1 MPTRIPGRFR
11 PRQVASVPDL
21 PVSREAVLV
30 AVQTAFP
37 EGSRR
42 HVVKLLDTYGAE
54 PQERER
60 ERVQLAILR
69 LCGGKEDQLRLYL
82 AVAKRD
88 YRDVL
93 SWAES
98 ADEASAHTPE
108 ERRRMREL
116 FERLGIEPPRNLS
129 D

>member
-1 MPTRIPGRFR
+1 VPTRIPGRFR
-11 PRQVASVPDL
+11 PRQVASVPEL

-37 EGSRR
+37 EGGRR
-42 HVVKLLDTYGAE
+42 RVVKLLDTYGVD
-54 PQERER
+54 PHERER
-60 ERVQLAILR
+60 ERVQLAILG
-69 LCGGKEDQLRLYL
+69 LCDGSEDKLRVYL

-93 SWAES
+93 LWADT
-98 ADEASAHTPE
+98 AIDVSAHTHE
-108 ERRRMREL
+108 HRRRMREL

>member
-1 MPTRIPGRFR
+1 VPTRIPGPGR
-11 PRQVASVPDL
+11 PRHVAIVPDL

-37 EGSRR
+37 EDSRR
-42 HVVKLLDTYGAE
+42 RVVKLLDTYGIE
-54 PQERER
+54 PHERER
-60 ERVQLAILR
+60 ERVQLAIVK
-69 LCGGKEDQLRLYL
+69 LCAGSEDQLRLYL

-93 SWAES
+93 LWAET
-98 ADEASAHTPE
+98 ADDVSAHTHE
-108 ERRRMREL
+108 HRRRMREL

>member
-1 MPTRIPGRFR
+1 VPTRIPGRFR
-11 PRQVASVPDL
+11 PRQVASVPEL

-42 HVVKLLDTYGAE
+42 RVVKLIDSYGAD
-54 PQERER
+54 PHERER
-60 ERVQLAILR
+60 ERVQLAVLKLCDGSEDKLR
-69 LCGGKEDQLRLYL
+69 VYL

-88 YRDVL
+88 YRDLLV
-93 SWAES
+93 WAEES
-98 ADEASAHTPE
+98 DDVSTHTHE
-108 ERRRMREL
+108 HRRRMREL

>member
-1 MPTRIPGRFR
+1 VPTRIPGRFR

-37 EGSRR
+37 EGRR
-42 HVVKLLDTYGAE
+42 RRLVKLLDTYGVE
-54 PQERER
+54 PHERER
-60 ERVQLAILR
+60 ERVQLAILK
-69 LCGGKEDQLRLYL
+69 LCGAQEDQLRIYL

-93 SWAES
+93 LWAEDS
-98 ADEASAHTPE
+98 EDASAHTPE